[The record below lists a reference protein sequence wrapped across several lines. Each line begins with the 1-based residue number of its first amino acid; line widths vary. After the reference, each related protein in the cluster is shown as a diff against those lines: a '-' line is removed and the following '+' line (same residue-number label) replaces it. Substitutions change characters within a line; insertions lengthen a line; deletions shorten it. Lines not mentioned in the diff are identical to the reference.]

1 MKVPPLV
8 YVTDELVVD
17 IYRLAFGSI
26 FNNHLLLY
34 HNLFENPRNQLLDV
48 DMLLDDWKELFDNY
62 LYPL

>member
-26 FNNHLLLY
+26 FNNHLLLC